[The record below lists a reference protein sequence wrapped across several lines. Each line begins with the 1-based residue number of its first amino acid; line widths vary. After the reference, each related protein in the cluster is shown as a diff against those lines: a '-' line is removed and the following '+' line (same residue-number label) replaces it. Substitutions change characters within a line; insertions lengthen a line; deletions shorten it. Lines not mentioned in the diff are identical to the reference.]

1 MLKRYAIRLTAMI
14 LLWPVLLMA
23 GTAGGGITLRGSR
36 GTENPDPVQSSPA
49 PKPDSQ
55 PQQGP
60 PAGPGAGL
68 SGYEGKIVRS
78 IEIPGVPETDRA
90 HILDL
95 LPQKT
100 GEPLDRTRVRDSI
113 RALYGT
119 GRFAD
124 IQAEVTPAEQGITL
138 AFTTSAN
145 FFVGAVNV
153 EGAPPRPT
161 QNQIVNAS
169 KFQLGELYT
178 HDKLERALENIRQ
191 LMQEGGFYRARV
203 TAETVSHADT
213 HQVDVLFHITRGE
226 QAHVGEVMV
235 TGSSGLTSAQVQK
248 IAHLNR
254 RGSHYGGACSW
265 SVADGY
271 ARNSRS
277 RIGRYHRFRL
287 RSRNISLRAMP

>member
-1 MLKRYAIRLTAMI
+1 MI
-14 LLWPVLLMA
+14 LLWPALVIA
-23 GTAGGGITLRGSR
+23 GTAGGWNHASGESRNREPGSSA
-36 GTENPDPVQSSPA
+36 VQSG

-60 PAGPGAGL
+60 PSGPGTGL

-78 IEIPGVPETDRA
+78 IEIPGVAESDRA

-153 EGAPPRPT
+153 EGAPPRPY
-161 QNQIVNAS
+161 
-169 KFQLGELYT
+169 GEPDRQCVEISAGRTLHPRQAGARAGEHPAT
-178 HDKLERALENIRQ
+178 HAGRWFLPGAGNRRN
-191 LMQEGGFYRARV
+191 G
-203 TAETVSHADT
+203 
-213 HQVDVLFHITRGE
+213 ITRG
-226 QAHVGEVMV
+226 
-235 TGSSGLTSAQVQK
+235 
-248 IAHLNR
+248 
-254 RGSHYGGACSW
+254 
-265 SVADGY
+265 
-271 ARNSRS
+271 
-277 RIGRYHRFRL
+277 
-287 RSRNISLRAMP
+287 